1 MIFNTDKCKV
11 LHFGFNNP
19 HTDYSMD
26 GVKLQF
32 VKGEQDL
39 GVTVSADMK
48 WERQC
53 IETVKK
59 ANKMLGLIKRNFQD
73 KSKCQCTRVQLDH
86 TKNTAVKYGVHI
98 LAKILI

>member
-73 KSKCQCTRVQLDH
+73 KSKDTVMPLYKSLH
-86 TKNTAVKYGVHI
+86 G
-98 LAKILI
+98 